1 MIGMKVVVDLFS
13 SIIELTYMITFYS
26 IFGERKEMPK
36 YKFLLLASFY
46 ILINVLSVTFV
57 NNQIIFVLINL
68 SLILLCSILFKI
80 TALKRV
86 LCCVSLYLV
95 SVLGEILFGT
105 LISAIND
112 MTIDQLKGNVII
124 YLQTVL
130 TSKITV
136 YAIVRIVKHF
146 VKHKNIEVSNLT
158 LVPFIVLPIT
168 SFSVLYLLADY
179 VNKYDSQK
187 IKILVFVSALFL
199 LLSNLLVFFIYDYVL
214 KEKEKRQQIEKQALL
229 LSLEKEYQIELT
241 NRQIEASKTMHDLK
255 NKLYAIKDLL
265 TTNVEGAMSEINKI
279 CDIVEKTKN
288 IKITGVEC
296 IDALLSAKINEAKKY
311 NITTNTNVAFASLK
325 VDIIDLCVIIGNLF
339 DNCIDAVKKISF
351 SCERIIDIDIKQ
363 NQNFLSVLLSNPAES
378 VSDDFDELET
388 TKKDKLNHGY
398 GLKNVKTLVKKYN
411 GEIKYGKN
419 GEKFVVNVILEN

>member
-1 MIGMKVVVDLFS
+1 M
-13 SIIELTYMITFYS
+13 
-26 IFGERKEMPK
+26 
-36 YKFLLLASFY
+36 
-46 ILINVLSVTFV
+46 
-57 NNQIIFVLINL
+57 
-68 SLILLCSILFKI
+68 
-80 TALKRV
+80 
-86 LCCVSLYLV
+86 
-95 SVLGEILFGT
+95 
-105 LISAIND
+105 
-112 MTIDQLKGNVII
+112 
-124 YLQTVL
+124 
-130 TSKITV
+130 
-136 YAIVRIVKHF
+136 
-146 VKHKNIEVSNLT
+146 
-158 LVPFIVLPIT
+158 
-168 SFSVLYLLADY
+168 
-179 VNKYDSQK
+179 
-187 IKILVFVSALFL
+187 
-199 LLSNLLVFFIYDYVL
+199 FFIYDYVL

-296 IDALLSAKINEAKKY
+296 IDALLSAKISEAKKY

-339 DNCIDAVKKISF
+339 DNCIDAVKNISF